1 MKMGTF
7 DVIVIG
13 GGPGGY
19 VAAVRAS
26 QLGLKTALV
35 EKEHLGGTCLNWGCI
50 PTKALLR
57 NAEVIHLLSKGRT
70 FGFNIEKVS
79 IDYEAA
85 YQRSRSIVNR
95 QTKRVALLMK
105 KNNIAV
111 FNGTGRLKNKSD
123 IIIEPSGDILNAQ
136 SIIIATGARPRPFPG
151 TAFDDEKIINFRN
164 ALALKEVPSSAT
176 IIGAGPIGMEFATL
190 WNRYGSQVTVVEMM
204 PHALPLEDEDISL
217 EAERQF
223 KRNGI
228 RIKTSATVKKMTIAN
243 NKVDTLVAVG
253 DEEEVLS
260 AETVL
265 VSIGFSANSGDIG
278 LEEIGMS
285 FTHGNIDVDDQMCSS
300 IPGIYAIGDVNGKM
314 GLAHVASAQGI
325 LAAEAIAG
333 KQTSKLSYSDIPRC
347 TYAQPEIA
355 SVGLTEK
362 QAREIGYDVVSIQS
376 PFVANGKALAM
387 EDNTGFVK
395 LIADQ
400 KSRKVLGV
408 HLVGGHVTELV
419 AGPTGMMTL
428 ESNVEDLG
436 KTVYPHPT
444 LSEAIMEAAHA
455 LCGHA
460 IHI

>member
-1 MKMGTF
+1 METF

-26 QLGLKTALV
+26 QLGFKTALV

-70 FGFNIEKVS
+70 FGFNFDNLSV
-79 IDYEAA
+79 DYEAA
-85 YQRSRSIVNR
+85 YKRSRNVVNR

-105 KNNIAV
+105 KNHITVYEGIA
-111 FNGTGRLKNKSD
+111 RLKNEVEVVL
-123 IIIEPSGDILNAQ
+123 EPSGNILNAK
-136 SIIIATGARPRPFPG
+136 SIIIATGAKPRPFPG
-151 TAFDDEKIINFRN
+151 IGFDHEKIINFRD
-164 ALALKEVPSSAT
+164 ALALKKIPSSAT

-190 WNRYGSQVTVVEMM
+190 WNRYGSRVTVVEMM
-204 PHALPLEDEDISL
+204 PRVLPLEDEDISI
-217 EAERQF
+217 EAEKQF

-228 RIKTSATVKKMTIAN
+228 NIKTGVVVKEMTISN
-243 NKVDTLVAVG
+243 NGVNTVVSVG
-253 DEEEVLS
+253 DEAEILS
-260 AETVL
+260 SETVL
-265 VSIGFSANSGDIG
+265 VSIGFLANSGKIG
-278 LEEIGMS
+278 LGEIGVAV
-285 FTHGNIDVDDQMCSS
+285 TRGNIDVDNQMRSN
-300 IPGIYAIGDVNGKM
+300 IPSLYAIGDVNGKM

-325 LAAEAIAG
+325 IAAEAIAER
-333 KQTSKLSYSDIPRC
+333 QPPKLSYPDIPRC

-362 QAREIGYDVVSIQS
+362 QAREKGYDIATAQC

-387 EDNTGFVK
+387 DDNTGFVK
-395 LIADQ
+395 LISD
-400 KSRKVLGV
+400 KKTGRVLGA

-419 AGPTGMMTL
+419 AGPTGMITL
-428 ESNVEDLG
+428 ESRVEDMV

-444 LSEAIMEAAHA
+444 LSEALMEAAHA